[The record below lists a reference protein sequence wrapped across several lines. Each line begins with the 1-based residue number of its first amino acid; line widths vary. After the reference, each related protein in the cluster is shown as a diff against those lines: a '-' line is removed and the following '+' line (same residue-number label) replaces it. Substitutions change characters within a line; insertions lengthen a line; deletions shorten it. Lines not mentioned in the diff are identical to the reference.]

1 MLVLSDTNIL
11 SSLAAGK
18 GFHLLKALFPKTVI
32 YIPPAVEK
40 ELQIGL
46 AGGKT
51 HLDIVLQAIDSD
63 DLQVLKLSRKEKQ
76 IAQTL
81 PQKLN
86 DGECEAI
93 ALAQNR
99 KGRLLSNDKR
109 AVRYC
114 QKKRIKVVNLPN
126 LLRLLW
132 TRRIVSQ
139 DEVRLLLKTMKD
151 VENLTLSQKTLDEI
165 FAPIPRRQ
173 HPRRRRKP

>member
-11 SSLAAGK
+11 SSLAAGN
-18 GFHLLKALFPKTVI
+18 GFHLLEALFPKTMI

-46 AGGKT
+46 ARGKT
-51 HLDIVLQAIDSD
+51 HLDIILQAIDSD
-63 DLQVLKLSRKEKQ
+63 DLQVLELSHKEKR

-81 PQKLN
+81 PKKLN
-86 DGECEAI
+86 HGECEAI
-93 ALAQNR
+93 ALAQNQ

-114 QKKRIKVVNLPN
+114 QKKGIKVLNLPN

-132 TRRIVSQ
+132 KSGIISQ

-151 VENLTLSQKTLDEI
+151 VENLILSKKTLDEI
-165 FAPIPRRQ
+165 FAPISLRR
-173 HPRRRRKP
+173 RRRRKP